1 MIRSASA
8 VAAAL
13 IAASIL
19 FSQPVFGEEETD
31 QRFGT
36 VHFDTSCNDIAQRRF
51 DRAMRYQHSFWYRE
65 SRELFEEVLKADPDC
80 GIAYWGIALSLLN
93 NPHAPPPVGNL
104 PLGLAAI
111 EKAKVIGAKTQRE
124 RDFIN
129 AMGIFYTDYDKVDH
143 RTRVLAYLKAMEG
156 VAQAYP
162 NDDEAQILYAIELN
176 VAAPPSDKTYAMQL
190 KGAAILEPIFQR
202 QPRHPGV
209 AHYLIHLY
217 DTPALAEKGLDAA
230 KRYSQIAPAAPHA
243 LHMPSHI
250 FTRVGYWKELISSNT
265 ESARAAKASNEAHD
279 QLHAMDYLV
288 YAYLQMGQDAKAQ
301 AVIEEMRGV
310 SGFTETFIAGPYAL
324 AVSPARY
331 AIERGDWNAAA
342 QLAVRPSPLAHVE
355 AMTHFARAFGAARS
369 GKPDDAKADIA
380 KLAELRDKLREAKDD
395 YWAEQVDIQWQVATA
410 WVLYAEG
417 KYEDALKAM
426 SAAADAEDRTE
437 KHPVTPGVPTPA
449 RELYGTMLLERGMTK
464 EALAAFEATLKKEPN
479 RLGATLGAA
488 AAAEQIGR
496 FREGTSALRRGR
508 RAHGECRSGQA
519 ADRAGP
525 RVRGE
530 EHTLRREKREEVR
543 GIGLAAGGV
552 GYFALV
558 APAPARRVWAELKWP
573 FAIDQWGTGRA
584 FACTAVDCGAG
595 QALSSRVY
603 SIHNRTLRQLRA
615 RDGAVWSRNSKSPQ
629 DVHP

>member
-1 MIRSASA
+1 MIRSAFA
-8 VAAAL
+8 VAAAS
-13 IAASIL
+13 IAASFS
-19 FSQPVFGEEETD
+19 FSQPIFGQDETD
-31 QRFGT
+31 QRLGT
-36 VHFDTSCNDIAQRRF
+36 VHFDTSCNEVAQRRF

-65 SRELFEEVLKADPDC
+65 SKELFEEVLKADPDC

-104 PLGLAAI
+104 PLGLTAI
-111 EKAKVIGAKTQRE
+111 EKAKAIGAKTQRE

-129 AMGIFYTDYDKVDH
+129 AMAAFYTDFDKVDH

-156 VAQAYP
+156 VSQANP

-243 LHMPSHI
+243 QHMPSHI
-250 FTRVGYWKELISSNT
+250 FTRVGYWKESIGSNT
-265 ESARAAKASNEAHD
+265 EAARAAKASNEAHD

-331 AIERGDWNAAA
+331 ALERGDWNAAS

-355 AMTHFARAFGAARS
+355 AMTHFARAMGAARS
-369 GKPDDAKADIA
+369 GKPEAAQADIA
-380 KLAELRDKLREAKDD
+380 KLAELRDKLRAAKDA
-395 YWAEQVDIQWQVATA
+395 YWAEQVDIQAQVAGA
-410 WVLYAEG
+410 WVLYAQG

-426 SAAADAEDRTE
+426 SAAADAEDKTE

-449 RELYGTMLLERGMTK
+449 RELYGTMLLERGLAR
-464 EALAAFEATLKKEPN
+464 EALAAFEATLKKEPH
-479 RLGATLGAA
+479 RLGAELGAGAA
-488 AAAEQIGR
+488 AEKAGDAEK
-496 FREGTSALRRGR
+496 A
-508 RAHGECRSGQA
+508 RAHYNAAVALTENADPVRPQIAQA
-519 ADRAGP
+519 
-525 RVRGE
+525 
-530 EHTLRREKREEVR
+530 
-543 GIGLAAGGV
+543 
-552 GYFALV
+552 
-558 APAPARRVWAELKWP
+558 
-573 FAIDQWGTGRA
+573 RA
-584 FACTAVDCGAG
+584 FVEK
-595 QALSSRVY
+595 S
-603 SIHNRTLRQLRA
+603 A
-615 RDGAVWSRNSKSPQ
+615 R
-629 DVHP
+629 